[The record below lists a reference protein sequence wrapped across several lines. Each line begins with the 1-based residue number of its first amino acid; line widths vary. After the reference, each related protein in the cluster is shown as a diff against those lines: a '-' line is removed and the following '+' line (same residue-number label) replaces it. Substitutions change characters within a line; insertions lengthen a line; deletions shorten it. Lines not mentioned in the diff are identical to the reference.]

1 MVSFLIR
8 ESMGKNQMEVSR
20 NMEKQIG
27 FIKRFSRRYAGHL
40 FHIWIEEYIG
50 WLTRNLPSME
60 GMFVRYGLY
69 RLAFK
74 KIKSFAL
81 IYPGVYFTHTYGI
94 EVGHRFSVNSGTII
108 DGRGGVTIGDD
119 VMIGPHT
126 AIYSSGHNFTQ
137 LERPM
142 TSLDHIMAP
151 VVIKNDVW
159 IGAHV
164 FITGGVTIGQGAVV
178 AAGAVVTK
186 DVKDYTIVSGV
197 PAQITGKRG

>member
-1 MVSFLIR
+1 
-8 ESMGKNQMEVSR
+8 
-20 NMEKQIG
+20 MEKQIG
-27 FIKRFSRRYAGHL
+27 FIERFRRRYSGYL

-60 GMFVRYGLY
+60 GMLVRYSLY
-69 RLAFK
+69 KLVFK

-94 EVGHRFSVNSGTII
+94 EIGHRFSVNSGTII
-108 DGRGGVTIGDD
+108 DGRGRITIGDD

-126 AIYSSGHNFTQ
+126 AIYSSGHDFTQ
-137 LERPM
+137 LGRSM

-164 FITGGVTIGQGAVV
+164 CIPGGITIGRGAVI

-186 DVKDYTIVSGV
+186 DVEDNMIVAGV
-197 PAQITGKRG
+197 PAQIIRKRD

>member
-1 MVSFLIR
+1 M
-8 ESMGKNQMEVSR
+8 EKNQMEASH

-27 FIKRFSRRYAGHL
+27 FIERFRRRYSGHL

-94 EVGHRFSVNSGTII
+94 EIGRRFSVNSGTII
-108 DGRGGVTIGDD
+108 DGRGGITIGDD

-137 LERPM
+137 LDRPM

-164 FITGGVTIGQGAVV
+164 FITGGVTIGKGAVV

>member
-1 MVSFLIR
+1 
-8 ESMGKNQMEVSR
+8 MEASH

-27 FIKRFSRRYAGHL
+27 FIERFRRRYSGHL

-94 EVGHRFSVNSGTII
+94 EIGRRFSVNSGTII
-108 DGRGGVTIGDD
+108 DGRGGITIGDD
-119 VMIGPHT
+119 VMVGPHT

-137 LERPM
+137 LDRPM
-142 TSLDHIMAP
+142 TSMDHIMSP

-164 FITGGVTIGQGAVV
+164 CIPGGVTIGNGAVV
-178 AAGAVVTK
+178 AAGAVIRR
-186 DVKDYTIVSGV
+186 DVPAGMAAVGN
-197 PAQITGKRG
+197 PAQIVPLKSSGPVEPIPHE